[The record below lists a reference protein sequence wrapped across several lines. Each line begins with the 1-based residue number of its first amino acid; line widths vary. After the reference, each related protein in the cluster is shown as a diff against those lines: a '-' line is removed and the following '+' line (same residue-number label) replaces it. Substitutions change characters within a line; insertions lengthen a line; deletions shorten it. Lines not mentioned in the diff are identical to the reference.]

1 MEMNQKLNWNFTCE
15 FSIFAQAYTGLQDTE
30 EIMACIEEND
40 QIAIVD
46 EPDKFMAKN
55 DMMKVWHENVTFQPN
70 YIMENNGITFLEMY
84 VCTGD
89 TSFELECD
97 CVEPE
102 EMLKEII
109 KLIYK

>member
-1 MEMNQKLNWNFTCE
+1 MEKNQKLNWNFTCE
-15 FSIFAQAYTGLQDTE
+15 FSIFAQAYTGLQNSK
-30 EIMACIEEND
+30 EITAFIEEND
-40 QIAIVD
+40 QITVVS
-46 EPDKFMAKN
+46 EPNRFMTEE
-55 DMMKVWHENVTFQPN
+55 DIMKVWHENVTFQPN
-70 YIMENNGITFLEMY
+70 YIMENNGITRLEMY

-102 EMLKEII
+102 ELLREII